1 MKETPMYLDSDVMKW
16 QSVSPMGYY
25 WKEADAIVIGD
36 RHLPNGV
43 RQHLVKGS
51 VPKGLVISNAQVI
64 GEDDVPEVKFSEA
77 SK

>member
-1 MKETPMYLDSDVMKW
+1 MYLDSDVMKW
-16 QSVSPMGYY
+16 QRVSPAGYY

-64 GEDDVPEVKFSEA
+64 GEDDVPEVEFSEA